1 MNITKEKLKRIIKE
15 EVIKKLLEQDDDI
28 SFNPPGLSR
37 RNLMKRLGAGGVLAT
52 GAGTLG
58 KALDADKEARAAAR
72 LSRTEKQYEKA
83 YSFEE
88 KALEF
93 NEYINNT
100 AAFRWGVGEQSMMQ
114 LPNSVEKDKHGIPR
128 GITVLPPSYSIAVL
142 AFNDKLNG
150 QSRFEPPAAQVNFT
164 ESADG
169 ESAAKSMDY
178 FFDEFNNS
186 KGSFID
192 ANRIFNEVPGI
203 ERLPAQGLERG
214 ILMVDPQIL
223 LSDPEYVL
231 PENGLTVREYY
242 NWLYYNQFLSID
254 EVTSDYE
261 YESYEG
267 EKMRNLLDAATPG
280 QWKQALKK

>member
-1 MNITKEKLKRIIKE
+1 MKLTEQRLKRIIKE
-15 EVIKKLLEQDDDI
+15 EVIRKLLEQDDDI

-37 RNLMKRLGAGGVLAT
+37 RDFMKRLGAAGVLAT
-52 GAGTLG
+52 GVG
-58 KALDADKEARAAAR
+58 ALDKVLDTDKEARASAR
-72 LSRTEKQYEKA
+72 RSRAEKQYEKA

-114 LPNSVEKDKHGIPR
+114 LPNSVEKDKQGIPR

-142 AFNDKLNG
+142 AFNDKLKG
-150 QSRFEPPAAQVNFT
+150 ISRFKPPAKQVNFT
-164 ESADG
+164 ESANGDSAS
-169 ESAAKSMDY
+169 ESMKY
-178 FFDEFNNS
+178 FFDEFDS
-186 KGSFID
+186 SSFMD
-192 ANRIFNEVPGI
+192 ANKIFGQVPGI
-203 ERLPAQGLERG
+203 RRLPAQGLERK
-214 ILMVDPQIL
+214 IIMIYPQIL

-231 PENGLTVREYY
+231 PENGLTVKEYY

-254 EVTSDYE
+254 EVSDYD
-261 YESYEG
+261 YESIEG
-267 EKMRNLLDAATPG
+267 ERMRSLLDAATPG

>member
-1 MNITKEKLKRIIKE
+1 MKLTEQRLKRIIKE
-15 EVIKKLLEQDDDI
+15 EVIRKLLEQDDDI

-37 RNLMKRLGAGGVLAT
+37 RDFMKRLGAAGVLAT
-52 GAGTLG
+52 GAGALD
-58 KALDADKEARAAAR
+58 KVLDADKEARAAAR
-72 LSRTEKQYEKA
+72 LARTEKQYEKA

-114 LPNSVEKDKHGIPR
+114 LPNSVEKDKHGIRR

-142 AFNDKLNG
+142 AFNDKLKG
-150 QSRFEPPAAQVNFT
+150 ISRFKPPAKQVNFT
-164 ESADG
+164 ESANGDSAS
-169 ESAAKSMDY
+169 ESMKY
-178 FFDEFNNS
+178 FFDEFDS
-186 KGSFID
+186 SSFMD
-192 ANRIFNEVPGI
+192 ANKIFGQVPGI
-203 ERLPAQGLERG
+203 RRLPAQGLERK
-214 ILMVDPQIL
+214 IIMIYPQIL

-254 EVTSDYE
+254 EVSDYD
-261 YESYEG
+261 YESIEG
-267 EKMRNLLDAATPG
+267 ERMRSLLDAATPG
-280 QWKQALKK
+280 QCKQALKK

>member
-1 MNITKEKLKRIIKE
+1 MKLTEQRLKRIIKE
-15 EVIKKLLEQDDDI
+15 EVIRKLLEQDDDI

-37 RNLMKRLGAGGVLAT
+37 RDFMKRLGAAGVLAT
-52 GAGTLG
+52 GAGALD
-58 KALDADKEARAAAR
+58 KVLDADKEARAAAR
-72 LSRTEKQYEKA
+72 LARTEKQYEKA

-114 LPNSVEKDKHGIPR
+114 LPNSVEKDKHGIRR

-142 AFNDKLNG
+142 AFNDKLKG
-150 QSRFEPPAAQVNFT
+150 ISRFKPPAKQVNFT
-164 ESADG
+164 ESANGDSAS
-169 ESAAKSMDY
+169 ESMKY
-178 FFDEFNNS
+178 FFDEFDS
-186 KGSFID
+186 SSFMD
-192 ANRIFNEVPGI
+192 ANKIFGQVPGI
-203 ERLPAQGLERG
+203 RRLPAQGLERK
-214 ILMVDPQIL
+214 IIMIYPQIL

-254 EVTSDYE
+254 EVSDYD
-261 YESYEG
+261 YESIEG
-267 EKMRNLLDAATPG
+267 ERMRSLLDAATPG